1 MKNRKRK
8 GWIENIIG
16 MLFIL
21 VLFLFMFINLA
32 VPDREMSEKENR
44 MLETRPVLSMSTVL
58 DGEFMEQWENYQS
71 DQFAGRDFWR
81 SVKVFLDRLGGSRM
95 ENGVYIGKSGQLLE
109 EIEVPDDG
117 QSEANLSAIV
127 DFAEKYPDVQT
138 SVMLVPDAAC
148 ILSDRLPA
156 FAGVEDQK
164 QLLGVAKQRLGDD
177 VNWIDAVSVLNN
189 HVSDKLYY
197 KTDHHWTTLAAF
209 YVFRESA
216 ASLGIDGEV
225 GENFASYTISDDFN
239 GVLASKSGVG
249 LSEKE
254 TIDKVLGFDTLGKR
268 YQPEISDP
276 VKNEYNPH
284 TTKEYLMEYFKVWF
298 QGFLKHPEV
307 YVEATL
313 NNIYG
318 YFYPG
323 HTRWYIYSN
332 YYSLIED
339 EGVVDYHYNSLQPL
353 RDGLAAWGHA
363 FPYIPGVGMISN
375 IGFHGWLLLL
385 FSVYSIIKK
394 KREYLYVLLPF
405 LVSLLI
411 CLASPVNSYFRY
423 AMPYVFFMPFLVS
436 IFVSELKLKKDK

>member
-71 DQFAGRDFWR
+71 DQFAGRDCWR

-164 QLLGVAKQRLGDD
+164 QLLGVAEQRLGDD

-216 ASLGIDGEV
+216 VSLGIDGEV

-254 TIDKVLGFDTLGKR
+254 TIDIYVPTQGDDDVVVNYVDEGRKTTSLYDSSKLETRDQYGVFLGGNSSVIDIRTVSPEKKRLLVLKDSFANCFIPFLAPYYR
-268 YQPEISDP
+268 EIVVVDP
-276 VKNEYNPH
+276 
-284 TTKEYLMEYFKVWF
+284 
-298 QGFLKHPEV
+298 
-307 YVEATL
+307 
-313 NNIYG
+313 
-318 YFYPG
+318 
-323 HTRWYIYSN
+323 R
-332 YYSLIED
+332 YYSGTIGDIMDTYRITDALVLYSGNTFFTD
-339 EGVVDYHYNSLQPL
+339 NHLSGVLT
-353 RDGLAAWGHA
+353 G
-363 FPYIPGVGMISN
+363 
-375 IGFHGWLLLL
+375 
-385 FSVYSIIKK
+385 
-394 KREYLYVLLPF
+394 E
-405 LVSLLI
+405 
-411 CLASPVNSYFRY
+411 
-423 AMPYVFFMPFLVS
+423 
-436 IFVSELKLKKDK
+436 

>member
-81 SVKVFLDRLGGSRM
+81 SVKVFLDRLGGSKM

-164 QLLGVAKQRLGDD
+164 QLLGVAEQRLGDD

-216 ASLGIDGEV
+216 VSLGIDGEV

-254 TIDKVLGFDTLGKR
+254 TIDIYVPTQGDDDVVVNYVDEGRKTTSLYDSSKLETRDQYGVFLGGNSSVIDITTVSPEKKRLLVLKDSFANCFIPFLAPYYR
-268 YQPEISDP
+268 EIVVVDP
-276 VKNEYNPH
+276 
-284 TTKEYLMEYFKVWF
+284 
-298 QGFLKHPEV
+298 
-307 YVEATL
+307 
-313 NNIYG
+313 
-318 YFYPG
+318 
-323 HTRWYIYSN
+323 R
-332 YYSLIED
+332 YYSGTIGDIMDTYRITDALVLYSGNTFFTD
-339 EGVVDYHYNSLQPL
+339 NHLSGVLT
-353 RDGLAAWGHA
+353 G
-363 FPYIPGVGMISN
+363 
-375 IGFHGWLLLL
+375 
-385 FSVYSIIKK
+385 
-394 KREYLYVLLPF
+394 E
-405 LVSLLI
+405 
-411 CLASPVNSYFRY
+411 
-423 AMPYVFFMPFLVS
+423 
-436 IFVSELKLKKDK
+436 

>member
-71 DQFAGRDFWR
+71 DQFAGRDCWR
-81 SVKVFLDRLGGSRM
+81 SVKVFLDRLGGSKM

-216 ASLGIDGEV
+216 VSLGIDGEV

-254 TIDKVLGFDTLGKR
+254 TIDIYVPTQGDDDVVVNYVDEGRKTTSLYDSSKLETRDQYGVFLGGNSSVIDIRTVSPEKKRLLVLKDSFANCFIPFLAPYYR
-268 YQPEISDP
+268 EIVVVDP
-276 VKNEYNPH
+276 
-284 TTKEYLMEYFKVWF
+284 
-298 QGFLKHPEV
+298 
-307 YVEATL
+307 
-313 NNIYG
+313 
-318 YFYPG
+318 
-323 HTRWYIYSN
+323 R
-332 YYSLIED
+332 YYSGTIGDIMDTYRITDALVLYSGNTFFTD
-339 EGVVDYHYNSLQPL
+339 NHLSGVLT
-353 RDGLAAWGHA
+353 G
-363 FPYIPGVGMISN
+363 
-375 IGFHGWLLLL
+375 
-385 FSVYSIIKK
+385 
-394 KREYLYVLLPF
+394 E
-405 LVSLLI
+405 
-411 CLASPVNSYFRY
+411 
-423 AMPYVFFMPFLVS
+423 
-436 IFVSELKLKKDK
+436 

>member
-164 QLLGVAKQRLGDD
+164 QLLGVAEQRLGDD

-216 ASLGIDGEV
+216 VSLGIDGEV

-254 TIDKVLGFDTLGKR
+254 TIDIYVPTQGDDDVVVNYVDEGRKTTSLYDSSKLETRDQYGVFLGGNSSVIDIRTVSPEKKRLLVLKDSFANCFIPFLAPYYR
-268 YQPEISDP
+268 EIVVVDP
-276 VKNEYNPH
+276 
-284 TTKEYLMEYFKVWF
+284 
-298 QGFLKHPEV
+298 
-307 YVEATL
+307 
-313 NNIYG
+313 
-318 YFYPG
+318 
-323 HTRWYIYSN
+323 R
-332 YYSLIED
+332 YYSGTIGDIMDTYRITDALVLYSGNTFFTD
-339 EGVVDYHYNSLQPL
+339 NHLSGVLT
-353 RDGLAAWGHA
+353 G
-363 FPYIPGVGMISN
+363 
-375 IGFHGWLLLL
+375 
-385 FSVYSIIKK
+385 
-394 KREYLYVLLPF
+394 E
-405 LVSLLI
+405 
-411 CLASPVNSYFRY
+411 
-423 AMPYVFFMPFLVS
+423 
-436 IFVSELKLKKDK
+436 